1 MTGTIFQ
8 KKMFISLV
16 DWKKS
21 LILRTI
27 QAHNSWINSLCFL
40 PTKFNE
46 KEVLCL
52 VSGGAD
58 EKICL
63 WNSLSGK
70 LLSENDERNRIVM
83 HGMKLFVYEKN
94 NQKNFYLVS
103 ASYEKIQHEIIIQSF
118 KIWTK

>member
-70 LLSENDERNRIVM
+70 LLSENDERNRI
-83 HGMKLFVYEKN
+83 L
-94 NQKNFYLVS
+94 
-103 ASYEKIQHEIIIQSF
+103 
-118 KIWTK
+118 